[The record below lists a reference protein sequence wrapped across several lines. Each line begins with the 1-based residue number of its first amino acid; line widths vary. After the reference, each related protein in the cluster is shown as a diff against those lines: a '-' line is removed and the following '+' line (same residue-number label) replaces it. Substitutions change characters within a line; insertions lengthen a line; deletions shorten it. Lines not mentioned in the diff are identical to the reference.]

1 MLGSPARKLA
11 LRELRRYIASVWAA
25 CGRARG
31 IGPMGACSVAAVIGS
46 ETIMALDILRAIKER
61 VAENVTLHEQHINPQ
76 FAKVLRTIGFDL
88 SWVRGEGQYLWDVS
102 GQKYLDML
110 AGYGVFAVGRNHPT
124 VRKILTEFIATD
136 HPSLVKMEAPLVSGI
151 LAEEL
156 KKRVPSSLDTVF
168 FTNSGAEGIEAAIK
182 FARCATRRPRILFC
196 HHAFHG
202 LTNGAL
208 SLNGEG
214 WFRDGFEPLL
224 SGCQAVPLNDIEAL
238 RGELEKGDVAAFF
251 VEPIQGKG
259 VYVAEDE
266 YLRSAQKLCNQH
278 GTLLV
283 LDEVQT
289 GFGRTGK
296 LFALEWSGVVPD
308 ILVLS
313 KALSGGYVPVG
324 AVMTR
329 RDIFLKV
336 FYSMERCV
344 VHSTTFGQGA
354 LAMVAGLAALQVIE
368 EEKLVERSF
377 RMGEML
383 QAGLRELQKRYELI
397 KDVRGRGLLIGI
409 EFGRPSSFGLKLGW
423 DLAHRVS
430 AGLFGQAIVIPLLAD
445 HRILTQVSGHGIDLV
460 KLIPPLVISESDVDW
475 FLSAF
480 EEVLK
485 RAHRFPGPVWEVA
498 ARLAKYAFRR

>member
-1 MLGSPARKLA
+1 
-11 LRELRRYIASVWAA
+11 
-25 CGRARG
+25 
-31 IGPMGACSVAAVIGS
+31 
-46 ETIMALDILRAIKER
+46 MALDILRAIEER
-61 VAENVTLHEQHINPQ
+61 ANENVALHEQHINPQ
-76 FAKVLRTIGFDL
+76 FARVLRTIGFDV
-88 SWVRGEGQYLWDVS
+88 SWVRGEGAYLWDS
-102 GQKYLDML
+102 TGRKCLDML

-124 VRKILTEFIATD
+124 VRRILTEFIATD
-136 HPSLVKMEAPLVSGI
+136 HPSLVKMEAPLVSGL

-156 KKRVPSSLDTVF
+156 KKRVPPSLDTVF
-168 FTNSGAEGIEAAIK
+168 FTNSGAEGNEAAIK
-182 FARCATRRPRILFC
+182 FARCATRRPRVLYC
-196 HHAFHG
+196 QHAFHG

-214 WFRDGFEPLL
+214 WFREGFDPLL
-224 SGCQAVPLNDIEAL
+224 PGCDAVPLNDLEAL
-238 RGELEKGDVAAFF
+238 KAQLAKGDVAAFF

-259 VYVAEDE
+259 VYVADDE
-266 YLRSAQKLCNQH
+266 YLRAVEKLCGEH

-296 LFALEWSGVVPD
+296 LFALEYSGVTPD

-336 FYSMERCV
+336 FSSMERCV

-354 LAMVAGLAALQVIE
+354 LAMVAGLATLQVLD

-377 RMGEML
+377 RLGEML
-383 QAGLRELQKRYELI
+383 RAGLRELQKRFELI
-397 KDVRGRGLLIGI
+397 KEIRGRGLMVGI
-409 EFGRPSSFGLKLGW
+409 EFGRPSSFTLRMGW
-423 DLAHRVS
+423 DLAHKLN

-445 HRILTQVSGHGIDLV
+445 HGILTQVSGHGIDLV
-460 KLIPPLVISESDVDW
+460 KLIPPLVISESDVDR
-475 FLSAF
+475 FLTAF

-498 ARLAKYAFRR
+498 SRLARYAVRR